1 MRLKT
6 GDKIYC
12 IKEKTGF
19 TLEKEYVV
27 SLSTS
32 FVLRINN
39 DVGEILWLSQIGK
52 YEEDEISLTIDEMNS
67 WTNWFVSEKEW
78 LRNKKLSEIG
88 I

>member
-27 SLSTS
+27 SLSNS

-52 YEEDEISLTIDEMNS
+52 YEEDES
-67 WTNWFVSEKEW
+67 WTNWFLSEKEW